1 MSPIHPVKLPCSSQV
16 YRSSIYIDSA
26 ILSCSASLFSLST
39 KFCEK
44 DASTAGF
51 TCYKIIKEGEA
62 EENHQISYLALCCFL
77 QLCNH
82 NTKSFSKREAGSK
95 LNSGHG
101 KAKAGK
107 AGGTEEA
114 SREK

>member
-16 YRSSIYIDSA
+16 NRSSHA
-26 ILSCSASLFSLST
+26 VLLFSLST

-62 EENHQISYLALCCFL
+62 EENHQISYLALCCWIHLL
-77 QLCNH
+77 Q
-82 NTKSFSKREAGSK
+82 
-95 LNSGHG
+95 NS
-101 KAKAGK
+101 
-107 AGGTEEA
+107 E
-114 SREK
+114 